1 MSFAE
6 LLHGIAIAAQT
17 PYTREE
23 NDLLTTSHMRRWCAS
38 TIAVLLTI
46 VPTAA
51 NAQSK
56 DQAPLGNEE
65 VAYILWGVGG
75 LLIAGGFATAIA
87 GGVAS
92 KAKNDDL
99 ALAGFVA
106 GGMSMFV
113 AGAAPVA
120 IGVVLYPWNE
130 SESAGG
136 SLTLAF

>member
-1 MSFAE
+1 LPTTSPWRR
-6 LLHGIAIAAQT
+6 LCAAALAA
-17 PYTREE
+17 
-23 NDLLTTSHMRRWCAS
+23 LLTTAP
-38 TIAVLLTI
+38 TIAG
-46 VPTAA
+46 
-51 NAQSK
+51 AQTK
-56 DQAPLGNEE
+56 DQAPLRNEQ

-130 SESAGG
+130 TSAGG
-136 SLTLAF
+136 GVTLAF